1 MRLCVG
7 VDTDSESVERDVA
20 CSRQLCPLAGLQL
33 GFDDWLSGRH
43 VLARH
48 AVRNTDSHRALLS
61 AQFMHATYTCLYRR
75 CVDRV
80 LLALFCNSY
89 SKRLLPITF
98 SSVAIAPKVT
108 LINYTYGT
116 AKLL

>member
-61 AQFMHATYTCLYRR
+61 AQSMHATYTYVYIAVALIASY
-75 CVDRV
+75 
-80 LLALFCNSY
+80 LLCFVTRTANDYF
-89 SKRLLPITF
+89 RLL
-98 SSVAIAPKVT
+98 SVQ
-108 LINYTYGT
+108 
-116 AKLL
+116 